1 MLFLLRLQVYFP
13 NATKLEVDV
22 IEATLFHV
30 WTINTHQA
38 LFNSFGPFN
47 AQIKTLLL
55 AHKHLSSP
63 PDTSSVTNTTITAA
77 STDKIVKA
85 NSATTT
91 TSNPRSDSGALITW
105 AGRLASPMSTEQC
118 SGDSTPHSSPVPVPI
133 PGIANSWEISRP
145 NSNNIKTPAQ
155 KTSPSIFDR
164 LRGSAMGTPLEDG
177 QQNSP
182 GNCMLLHALLRG
194 LKRRKDNSPTPTPPA
209 DSNSNNRSSG
219 DGAGTSLSVTRAAQ
233 LPVRRSL
240 FTPTSQMAQL
250 QQRKSDLGVLP
261 LDVLLCVIPYFAPAV
276 PVVAQIHRED
286 MMLHP
291 PGMSEADALALVALE
306 AMLEVE
312 VGWEDPLFPE
322 ADGAGEEEEEEA
334 P

>member
-1 MLFLLRLQVYFP
+1 MLFLLCLQVYFP

-30 WTINTHQA
+30 WTIKTHQA
-38 LFNSFGPFN
+38 LFSSFGPFK

-55 AHKHLSSP
+55 AHRHLSNP
-63 PDTSSVTNTTITAA
+63 PDTSSSVTTATSTAA
-77 STDKIVKA
+77 RTDKIVKA
-85 NSATTT
+85 TSAATT
-91 TSNPRSDSGALITW
+91 TSNPRPDSGTLITW

-118 SGDSTPHSSPVPVPI
+118 SGDSTTHASPVQVPI
-133 PGIANSWEISRP
+133 PGIASSWEISPP
-145 NSNNIKTPAQ
+145 NTNNIKTPAA

-164 LRGSAMGTPLEDG
+164 LRGSAMGTPSSEDG
-177 QQNSP
+177 QQTSP

-209 DSNSNNRSSG
+209 DSNSNNSSS
-219 DGAGTSLSVTRAAQ
+219 DGAGTSLGVTRATQ

-276 PVVAQIHRED
+276 PVVEQIHRED

-306 AMLEVE
+306 AMLEGDLGGE
-312 VGWEDPLFPE
+312 EDDW
-322 ADGAGEEEEEEA
+322 AAGEEEEA